1 MLYLLPMALASAI
14 YPSLLAGVVLIL
26 GRPNPQRLLLAYLVG
41 ALTMSIGAGLAIV
54 FGLEASTVTAGRG
67 DAVGPGIDL
76 LVGLIAL
83 LLFWV
88 LLTDRDRRLRERRR
102 SRKAAAEA
110 SKAEAS
116 SEDRDPWSRRIL
128 SGGSLKL
135 TFLLGVALSL
145 PGALYLVALKDI
157 AEADLAPA
165 ASIALVAA
173 YNLIMFSLAEVP
185 LISYAVAPERTR
197 AAVNGANAWLGSHAR
212 QVAMWLC
219 GGAGAVLM
227 LRGLAEALG

>member
-1 MLYLLPMALASAI
+1 MLYLLPMALASAV

-41 ALTMSIGAGLAIV
+41 ALTMSIGAGLVVV
-54 FGLEASTVTAGRG
+54 FGFEASKVTAGRG

-102 SRKAAAEA
+102 RRREAAEA
-110 SKAEAS
+110 SG
-116 SEDRDPWSRRIL
+116 DGRDPWSRRIL
-128 SGGSLKL
+128 AGGSLKL

-145 PGALYLVALKDI
+145 PGAIYLVALKDI
-157 AEADLAPA
+157 AEAEPGTA
-165 ASIALVAA
+165 ASVALIVA
-173 YNLIMFSLAEVP
+173 YNLIMFSLAEAP
-185 LISYAVAPERTR
+185 LIGYAVAPERTR

-227 LRGLAEALG
+227 LRGLADALG